1 MASSLFRRE
10 ALQHQ
15 QEPIQ
20 GSLLLAASP
29 RSTWLSAAAFVI
41 AAMLIGYAWIGEF
54 SRKAHVQGFL
64 APNKGLIK
72 VYPQVRGT
80 LLERRVEEGQMVRKG
95 DVLAVVSTEYRS
107 LSVNAANGATI
118 ELLHERRLSLEK
130 ELSAQT
136 RIDELRVQSII
147 DGLQN
152 LTMEQQQLDAAI
164 ATKRQRLHTAQQEVE
179 RFEQLKKDGFVAA
192 TKLQQQRDQVLEHR
206 SGLQVLERDR
216 IALQGRLNK
225 LRSDKATA
233 VLEAETARVALQ
245 RRIVELKQELTEHQ
259 SNSDVVV
266 SAPTDG
272 VVSTILMQVGQQAKT
287 DAPLLSI
294 IPEGARLQARLL
306 VPSRAIGFI
315 APQQQVA
322 LRYSAFPYQR
332 FGHYQG
338 TVASIAKTLLVPGET
353 DLPLALE
360 EPAYLVTVSLAE
372 QAVRAYGKEFPLQ
385 AGMALDGDVILDRR
399 SIIHWIFDPLFSL
412 VQRT

>member
-15 QEPIQ
+15 REPIQ

-29 RSTWLSAAAFVI
+29 RSTWLSAAAFVV

-80 LLERRVEEGQMVRKG
+80 LLERRVEEGQVVRKG
-95 DVLAVVSTEYRS
+95 DVLAVVSTEHRS
-107 LSVNAANGATI
+107 LSVDAANGATI

-152 LTMEQQQLDAAI
+152 LAMEQQQLDAAI

-233 VLEAETARVALQ
+233 ALEAETARVALQ

-259 SNSDVVV
+259 
-266 SAPTDG
+266 
-272 VVSTILMQVGQQAKT
+272 
-287 DAPLLSI
+287 
-294 IPEGARLQARLL
+294 
-306 VPSRAIGFI
+306 
-315 APQQQVA
+315 
-322 LRYSAFPYQR
+322 
-332 FGHYQG
+332 
-338 TVASIAKTLLVPGET
+338 
-353 DLPLALE
+353 
-360 EPAYLVTVSLAE
+360 
-372 QAVRAYGKEFPLQ
+372 
-385 AGMALDGDVILDRR
+385 
-399 SIIHWIFDPLFSL
+399 
-412 VQRT
+412 

>member
-80 LLERRVEEGQMVRKG
+80 LLERRVEEGQIVRKG
-95 DVLAVVSTEYRS
+95 DVLAVVSTEHRS
-107 LSVNAANGATI
+107 LSVDAANGATI

>member
-29 RSTWLSAAAFVI
+29 RSTWLSAAAFVV

-80 LLERRVEEGQMVRKG
+80 LLERRVEEGQVVRKG
-95 DVLAVVSTEYRS
+95 DVLAVVSTEHRS
-107 LSVNAANGATI
+107 LSVDAANGATI

-152 LTMEQQQLDAAI
+152 LAMEQQQLDAAI

-372 QAVRAYGKEFPLQ
+372 QAVKAYGKEFPLQ